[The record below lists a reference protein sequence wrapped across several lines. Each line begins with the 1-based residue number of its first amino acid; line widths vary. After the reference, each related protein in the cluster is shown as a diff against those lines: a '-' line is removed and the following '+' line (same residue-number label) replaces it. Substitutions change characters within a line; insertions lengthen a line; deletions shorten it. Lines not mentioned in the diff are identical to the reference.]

1 MQLLWKQ
8 IFTHDPNEKIKTKQE
23 IEMLD
28 SIRSPS
34 EELKQDCFLASS
46 GHGGEVLHT
55 FTMPQDTISWH
66 WCLLTYSRSQILNW
80 PSPNEYKNT

>member
-1 MQLLWKQ
+1 MR
-8 IFTHDPNEKIKTKQE
+8 NKTKQE

-55 FTMPQDTISWH
+55 FTMPQDTISELMPVN
-66 WCLLTYSRSQILNW
+66 LLCSQIL
-80 PSPNEYKNT
+80 ELTFTQRIQKHIAAALK